1 MEPESVSW
9 LSPIEAIRK
18 RPGMY
23 IGDPYEGGIEH
34 LIYELV
40 ANSVDLFLSGT
51 ATQVGVT
58 INGSEISV
66 GDDGPGLPFDQ
77 AEMNSVSKA
86 EHWLTWLHHTPT
98 ADGHAPHVHLNA
110 TGMGLAVV
118 NALSSSLMVVSHR
131 NGTRWEQRFAKGEL
145 VGTPTTSV
153 SSAKGT
159 SITFTADRDVL
170 QASLPRMHVLRRRL
184 FDVAHLFPGM
194 RVQLGDETF
203 CAPGGLADYAQFLAS
218 QNEDLC
224 HASETPRLLHVRHE
238 SDELTVEAAATG
250 SSAKCQWLS
259 WCNGTGTRLHGTHV
273 DGFRDALRRRGWT
286 PAVAM
291 ISVIMK
297 EPRFSAPMRAKV
309 VNAELRGQV
318 RQVVLEALKEAGIL

>member
-1 MEPESVSW
+1 MEPDSAPWFFPV
-9 LSPIEAIRK
+9 EAIRK

-40 ANSVDLFLSGT
+40 ANSIDLFLSGK
-51 ATQVGVT
+51 ATKVHVA
-58 INGSEISV
+58 INGTEISV
-66 GDDGPGLPFDQ
+66 SDDGPGLPFDHV
-77 AEMNSVSKA
+77 EMNSVSKA
-86 EHWLTWLHHTPT
+86 VHWLTHLHDTPT

-110 TGMGLAVV
+110 TGVGLVLV
-118 NALSSSLMVVSHR
+118 NALSSSLTVVSHR
-131 NGTRWEQRFAKGEL
+131 NGTRWKQHFAKGEI
-145 VGTPTTSV
+145 VGAPEASV

-159 SITFTADRDVL
+159 SITFTADLDVL
-170 QASLPRMHVLRRRL
+170 EASLPRMHVLRRRL

-194 RVQLGDETF
+194 KVQLGDETF
-203 CAPGGLADYAQFLAS
+203 HAPGGLADYVQFLAS
-218 QNEDLC
+218 QNEDPC
-224 HASETPRLLHVRHE
+224 HASTPSRLLHVRHE
-238 SDELTVEAAATG
+238 SDELTVEAAAVG

-273 DGFRDALRRRGWT
+273 DGFRDALRRKDWT

-297 EPRFSAPMRAKV
+297 QPRFSAPMRSKV

-318 RQVVLEALKEAGIL
+318 RRVVLEAMKQARIL